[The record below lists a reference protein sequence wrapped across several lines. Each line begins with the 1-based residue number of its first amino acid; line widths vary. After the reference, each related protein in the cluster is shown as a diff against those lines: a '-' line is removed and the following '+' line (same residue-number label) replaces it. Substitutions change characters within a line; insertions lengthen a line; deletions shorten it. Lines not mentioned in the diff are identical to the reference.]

1 MARANSDGALDPPVA
16 TADQTIDE
24 ILKKAGRTHTPL
36 RHTFVQQGSRED
48 PKPGPL
54 KSFVTNGDQ
63 RALLLYLLAMGKASA
78 RPWDTALAA
87 PVWAR
92 ALGIELPETATA
104 ASTISKA
111 WKRLEDRNLIRRGR
125 YKRMAHIHMLKE
137 DGSGDPYEPP
147 GQAGDHYLRLSN
159 AFWQEGPEDE
169 RWYRVL
175 SLSEVAMLL
184 IALSLRNGFRL
195 PSEDVPAWYGISTD
209 TARRGLAGLVD
220 HGLLTVEKRFKIAP
234 LSPVGYTADNI
245 YTRQH
250 PFEAKRRTR
259 LRRPR

>member
-1 MARANSDGALDPPVA
+1 M
-16 TADQTIDE
+16 
-24 ILKKAGRTHTPL
+24 
-36 RHTFVQQGSRED
+36 
-48 PKPGPL
+48 

-78 RPWDTALAA
+78 PPWDTALAA
-87 PVWAR
+87 AVWAR

-137 DGSGDPYEPP
+137 DGSGEPYEHP
-147 GQAGDHYLRLSN
+147 GQAGDRYLRLPN
-159 AFWQEGPEDE
+159 AFWQAGPEDD

-195 PSEDVPAWYGISTD
+195 PSEDAPAWYGISTD
-209 TARRGLAGLVD
+209 TARRGLGGLVD

-259 LRRPR
+259 SRRPR